1 MDERARES
9 ERGTETEIETE
20 RDELLWAIV
29 KGERKSALNKFFD
42 KPMDMFR
49 EKPVSLFYVS
59 SVVAVIFSIIA
70 FLLDVPIQDVIL
82 IAIIMAIIP
91 PGLYDSHVKTK
102 IRKIDAHFPSLLGD
116 LAHLRRSG
124 MPLGAAM
131 GLVAQGQYGVLTK
144 PIKWI
149 DSQMT
154 WGVTFEDALARFAK
168 RYPTPLIR
176 RSISIIIEASR
187 AGGEIGEILEAVAED
202 AHELKILEV
211 KRKSET
217 TPYLAVSYLS
227 YFVFVAVI
235 MILCTSFLPMME
247 VMAEKAAEKGA
258 AGGAEGGLTS
268 ADIELFKML
277 FFHALVVQGFFAGVV
292 AGKIGEGSVLA
303 GLKHSL
309 IFVVVSFIVYTVLM

>member
-9 ERGTETEIETE
+9 ARGAETGVEIE

-70 FLLDVPIQDVIL
+70 FFLDVPIQDVIL
-82 IAIIMAIIP
+82 VAIIIAIIP

-102 IRKIDAHFPSLLGD
+102 VRKIDAHFPSLLGD

-176 RSISIIIEASR
+176 RSVSIIREASR
-187 AGGEIGEILEAVAED
+187 AGGEIGEILETVAED
-202 AHELKILEV
+202 AHELKILDV

-247 VMAEKAAEKGA
+247 VMAEKAAETGA
-258 AGGAEGGLTS
+258 EAGAGGS
-268 ADIELFKML
+268 SSDVELYKML
-277 FFHALVVQGFFAGVV
+277 FFHALVVQGFFAGAV

-303 GLKHSL
+303 GMKHSA
-309 IFVVVSFIVYTVLM
+309 IFVIVSFIVYTGLM